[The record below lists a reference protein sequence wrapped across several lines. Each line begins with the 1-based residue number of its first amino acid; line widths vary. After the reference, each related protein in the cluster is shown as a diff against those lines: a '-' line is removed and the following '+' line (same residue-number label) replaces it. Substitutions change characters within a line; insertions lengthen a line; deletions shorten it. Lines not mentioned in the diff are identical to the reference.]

1 MYPNVEGTKHDVKNT
16 SKFIHSTIQPRPVSR
31 SEGNDHDDDDGDDD
45 DDDEVWGRTVG
56 GDGGVGGLAS
66 S

>member
-1 MYPNVEGTKHDVKNT
+1 MLSPTYHHHDD
-16 SKFIHSTIQPRPVSR
+16 HDD
-31 SEGNDHDDDDGDDD
+31 DHDDDDGDDD